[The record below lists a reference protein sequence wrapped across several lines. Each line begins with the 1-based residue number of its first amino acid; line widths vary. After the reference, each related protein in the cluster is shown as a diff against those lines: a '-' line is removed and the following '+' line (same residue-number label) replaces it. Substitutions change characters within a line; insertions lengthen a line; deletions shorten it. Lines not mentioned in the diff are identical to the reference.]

1 MLGIEA
7 MKNALLFVFGTL
19 MVLFGATTVLLYLK
33 VDNNVLNKDG
43 GLLRTSSDRSSSSPS
58 PMQVEKNFR
67 GQIFIVTRGGE
78 SVPLGGV
85 IVSFYPSKQFQEL
98 MPSIYQKIGNDVK
111 ELLPVFEAR
120 DKAANDAHKIVLK
133 LDKKAPFS
141 ALSKAVK
148 GWNKGLEGRIAI
160 YNDLI
165 SKTNAQVYVDSLPK
179 PYITAQ
185 TAPDGKF
192 NLGVSTDDSLVATA
206 CASRHLGDKDEN
218 YCWFITMDGGTEV
231 FMNHHNMFGMRSPD
245 SAITMPNLPPECGEN
260 NCYQYVE
267 AIKDAYALFMT
278 ANAP

>member
-1 MLGIEA
+1 

-19 MVLFGATTVLLYLK
+19 MVLFGAITVLLYLK
-33 VDNNVLNKDG
+33 VDDNLLNKDG
-43 GLLRTSSDRSSSSPS
+43 GLLGRFTDRSSTSPS
-58 PMQVEKNFR
+58 PMVTKKNFR

-85 IVSFYPSKQFQEL
+85 IVSFYTHQQFQEL
-98 MPSIYQKIGNDVK
+98 LPSIYQKIGKDVK

-120 DKAANDAHKIVLK
+120 DKAANDAHKVVLK
-133 LDKKAPFS
+133 LDAKAPFS
-141 ALSKAVK
+141 VFSKAVK
-148 GWNKGLEGRIAI
+148 GWNKTLEGRISI
-160 YNDLI
+160 YNALI
-165 SKTNAQVYVDSLPK
+165 SKTNAQVYADSLPK

-192 NLGVSTDDSLVATA
+192 ILDVSTDDSLVATA
-206 CASRHLGDKDEN
+206 CASRQLGENAEN
-218 YCWFITMDGGTEV
+218 YCWFITMDGTTEV

-245 SAITMPNLPPECGEN
+245 SAIPMPDLPLTCGEYT
-260 NCYQYVE
+260 CSKYVE